1 MLFAAIEKIILII
14 FFQTVYF
21 RYQVRSYKEISKNDL
36 SIIEDLKKQL
46 EVLRVQ
52 NSFLSTEAKN
62 HKLERDT
69 LTSQILNFS
78 AKRLKDQEI
87 IDTLVSERDD
97 VKFLNGYLEDEL
109 KLLRGIDWDYQK
121 AILQNEVL
129 KKEVNDLKLELSMLR
144 GSLSESK
151 AKRHINLK

>member
-1 MLFAAIEKIILII
+1 M
-14 FFQTVYF
+14 
-21 RYQVRSYKEISKNDL
+21 RSYKEISKNDL

-69 LTSQILNFS
+69 LSSQILNFS

-151 AKRHINLK
+151 TKRHINLKWLGNKVNTAGSYS